1 MKSRGMAP
9 RSQVL
14 VALLDNLSWV
24 LILVFYVIFAVLR
37 PVGMLKFGTIVFII
51 YSTIPLGFLVLG
63 TSLCLI
69 AGRIDLSIA
78 EATGLV
84 AMFSGMLLT
93 KWVVGIPFPLDVL
106 VPILAGAACGL
117 INGVLVGVIKLNP
130 FLTTLG
136 TSLAFGGAT
145 LLLQSYPIY
154 EGFSEPFLAIGGE
167 DYVAIPVAVAI
178 VVAMQV
184 ILKRT
189 RLGRHIYAVGGN
201 PESARMLGIQPG
213 RMYVLIYT
221 VSGVFGGL
229 AALFYTG
236 FLKAVPPALADGN
249 VFLAFGGAIIG
260 GIALEGGRGSM
271 VNAFAGVLFLGLI
284 EAGLSMFNV
293 SPFLR
298 TVNYGILVVFA
309 IWLNRVRNTLR
320 DKILVVDATRDQ

>member
-1 MKSRGMAP
+1 MAP